1 MNNQVETS
9 RVDVLAG
16 GQIQRVTGGRDHSRM
31 GLSGIIFSRC
41 PKAVLG
47 SSTAS
52 PPRPLRTWRGFLPR
66 SPPEFVGAWWPGLG
80 GGPPWGRGGSLFWLV
95 SGRDL
100 PPPHVVLTWCG
111 CVSGPVAGGW
121 FSRPW

>member
-16 GQIQRVTGGRDHSRM
+16 GQIQWVTGGRDHSRM

-80 GGPPWGRGGSLFWLV
+80 GGPPGVAGVRF
-95 SGRDL
+95 SGRSRVETCL
-100 PPPHVVLTWCG
+100 PPTW
-111 CVSGPVAGGW
+111 S
-121 FSRPW
+121 